1 MKTVCNVKNIIMPE
15 RKFFKI
21 ESCGQAD
28 SLQNANHC
36 RPTVFVYM
44 KVAFKCRADIIRP
57 HGEPPYTIRED
68 SL

>member
-1 MKTVCNVKNIIMPE
+1 MEN
-15 RKFFKI
+15 
-21 ESCGQAD
+21 CGRED

-68 SL
+68 SLWISKNILCPSERFN